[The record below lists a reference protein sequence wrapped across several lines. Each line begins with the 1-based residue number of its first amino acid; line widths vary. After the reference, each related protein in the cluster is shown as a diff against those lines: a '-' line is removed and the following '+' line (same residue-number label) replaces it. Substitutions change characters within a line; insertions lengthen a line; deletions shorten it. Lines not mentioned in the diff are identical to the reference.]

1 MVSGE
6 TISTDQSRTKSF
18 PPLLPW
24 ISIFQV
30 SVSAV
35 NSSMNIKDNCHADPL
50 FPVLAPVPLLCSGEL
65 NLCEPHFFSQDC
77 ATSNVLYSL
86 RAKGVLQKHTPTL
99 QSKGRKLRE
108 GT

>member
-1 MVSGE
+1 MCFNKKESLNVYQGEEQTEEEEEEEEGEERRKIDICLKMVSGE

-18 PPLLPW
+18 PPLLHW

-50 FPVLAPVPLLCSGEL
+50 FPVLAPVPLLC
-65 NLCEPHFFSQDC
+65 
-77 ATSNVLYSL
+77 
-86 RAKGVLQKHTPTL
+86 
-99 QSKGRKLRE
+99 
-108 GT
+108 